1 MAEDPPAEDR
11 ARSAGAAP
19 GVSPDGELPEG
30 LREAFEHLG
39 RLRFDQFMELALYA
53 PATGFFA
60 VHGGAGRRTGDFM
73 TSPEVGPTFGAVLA
87 RHLDELWRR
96 LDRPSPFTVI
106 EGGAGRGAL
115 AIAVAAAAPECA
127 PALHWVLVERSAALR
142 DRQGE
147 HLELT
152 GLVGLPEPGGLGAGS
167 PGEGGGPWFTSLAAM
182 PEPSA
187 ASITGAVVA
196 NELLDNIPTRLLART
211 ATTWQEVMVALGD
224 DGRLREE
231 LSEVPPVVAEAFD
244 EVAPAAV
251 QDARAPWQPGAAK
264 WVVDAIDLVER
275 GEVLVFDYADTT
287 ASMAARPQD
296 QWLRTYRSHQRGSSP
311 LESAGRQDITV
322 EVALDQLPEPDE
334 VCSQAAWLAANG
346 LDELVARA
354 ARRWEERA
362 GVGDLA
368 AMRARSVSTEAAAL
382 TDESGL
388 GAFKVLRWAVGPAS
402 T

>member
-1 MAEDPPAEDR
+1 M
-11 ARSAGAAP
+11 
-19 GVSPDGELPEG
+19 
-30 LREAFEHLG
+30 
-39 RLRFDQFMELALYA
+39 
-53 PATGFFA
+53 
-60 VHGGAGRRTGDFM
+60 
-73 TSPEVGPTFGAVLA
+73 
-87 RHLDELWRR
+87 
-96 LDRPSPFTVI
+96 
-106 EGGAGRGAL
+106 
-115 AIAVAAAAPECA
+115 
-127 PALHWVLVERSAALR
+127 
-142 DRQGE
+142 
-147 HLELT
+147 
-152 GLVGLPEPGGLGAGS
+152 
-167 PGEGGGPWFTSLAAM
+167 
-182 PEPSA
+182 
-187 ASITGAVVA
+187 A

-388 GAFKVLRWAVGPAS
+388 CVQGPALGRRARQHLTSSGS
-402 T
+402 TGTGRRAAPRKPPGPAGADAGPRSGSILSQRRTRGVCTQRRTHGVCIQRLLQGATDGR